1 MKYFITSFVLLAG
14 FFSAV
19 FAQTPQ
25 PYKFGHINSQELVVL
40 MPERDSAQA
49 KMETITK
56 DLQEQI
62 QAMQLEL
69 QTKYTAY
76 QQKQA
81 VWTAAVLEV
90 KQKEM
95 QDLSARI
102 EEFQRTAQEE
112 LQRSQQQL
120 LQPVIQKA
128 TKAIE
133 TIAKR
138 EGFTYV
144 FDTSTGVLPYFNP
157 EQSIDIL
164 PLVKKEL
171 NITKELPVRSN

>member
-1 MKYFITSFVLLAG
+1 MKHFITLFVLLSG
-14 FFSAV
+14 FFSTV
-19 FAQTPQ
+19 FAQD
-25 PYKFGHINSQELVVL
+25 YKFGHINTQELIVL
-40 MPERDSAQA
+40 MPERDSAQV

-69 QTKYTAY
+69 QTKYTTY

-81 VWTAAVLEV
+81 TWTAAILEA
-90 KQKEM
+90 KQKEL
-95 QDLSARI
+95 QELSVRA

-112 LQRSQQQL
+112 LQRQQQLL

-133 TIAKR
+133 KIAKQ

-144 FDTSTGVLPYFNP
+144 FDVSSGVLQYFNP
-157 EQSIDIL
+157 EQSVDVL

>member
-1 MKYFITSFVLLAG
+1 MKHFITLFFVLLFAG
-14 FFSAV
+14 IFNAASA
-19 FAQTPQ
+19 QN
-25 PYKFGHINSQELVVL
+25 YKFGHINTQELIAL

-49 KMETITK
+49 KLEIITK

-69 QTKYTAY
+69 QTKYATY

-81 VWTAAVLEV
+81 TWTAAILEA
-90 KQKEM
+90 KQKEI
-95 QDLSARI
+95 QDLSVRA

-112 LQRSQQQL
+112 LQRQQQLL
-120 LQPVIQKA
+120 LQPVILKA
-128 TKAIE
+128 NATIE
-133 TIAKR
+133 KVAKQ
-138 EGFTYV
+138 EGLIYV
-144 FDTSTGVLPYFNP
+144 FDVSTGVVPYFNP

>member
-1 MKYFITSFVLLAG
+1 MKHFITLFFVWLLCG
-14 FFSAV
+14 LFSAV
-19 FAQTPQ
+19 FAQN
-25 PYKFGHINSQELVVL
+25 YKFGHINTQELIVL
-40 MPERDSAQA
+40 MPERDSAQV

-69 QTKYTAY
+69 QTKYTTY

-81 VWTAAVLEV
+81 TWTAAILEA
-90 KQKEM
+90 KQKEL
-95 QDLSARI
+95 QDLSVRA

-112 LQRSQQQL
+112 LQRQQQLL

-128 TKAIE
+128 ATAIE
-133 TIAKR
+133 KVAKQ

-144 FDTSTGVLPYFNP
+144 FDVSALQYFSP
-157 EQSIDIL
+157 EQSIDVL

-171 NITKELPVRSN
+171 NITKELPARSN

>member
-1 MKYFITSFVLLAG
+1 MKHFITLFVLLSG
-14 FFSAV
+14 FFSTV
-19 FAQTPQ
+19 FAQN
-25 PYKFGHINSQELVVL
+25 YKFGHINTQELIVL
-40 MPERDSAQA
+40 MPERDSAQV

-69 QTKYTAY
+69 QTKYTTY

-81 VWTAAVLEV
+81 TWTAAILEA
-90 KQKEM
+90 KQKEL
-95 QDLSARI
+95 QELSVRA

-112 LQRSQQQL
+112 LQRQQQLL

-133 TIAKR
+133 KIAKQ

-144 FDTSTGVLPYFNP
+144 FDVSSGVLQYFNP
-157 EQSIDIL
+157 EQSVDVL

>member
-1 MKYFITSFVLLAG
+1 MKHLFTLVLLTGLSGA
-14 FFSAV
+14 A
-19 FAQTPQ
+19 FAQN
-25 PYKFGHINSQELVVL
+25 YKFGHINSQELIVL
-40 MPERDSAQA
+40 MPERDSAQT

-69 QTKYTAY
+69 QSKYATY

-81 VWTAAVLEV
+81 TWTAAILEA
-90 KQKEM
+90 KQKEI
-95 QDLSARI
+95 QDLSVRA

-112 LQRSQQQL
+112 LQRTQQQL
-120 LQPVIQKA
+120 LQPVVQKA

-133 TIAKR
+133 KVAKQ

-144 FDTSTGVLPYFNP
+144 FDLSTGGILYFNP
-157 EQSIDIL
+157 EQSVDIL